1 METKR
6 TCAGYE
12 IVSTVRVSPVQEIVV
27 GRRDAAPSPYVCWY
41 CLNGDDYF
49 LGRYCETYESALQA
63 LAERIGT
70 MAGRIRDPFQKEGA
84 HA

>member
-12 IVSTVRVSPVQEIVV
+12 IVSSVRVSPVQEIVV
-27 GRRDAAPSPYVCWY
+27 GRRSAAPSPYVCWY

-49 LGRYCETYESALQA
+49 LGRYCETYESALQVR
-63 LAERIGT
+63 AERIQTLSGC
-70 MAGRIRDPFQKEGA
+70 IRDPLQKEGVQA
-84 HA
+84 